1 MIDGIPTRFVV
12 VLVAAI
18 ANTISY
24 TIRTNM
30 SVTIVAMING
40 THLKGTIG
48 NTSDLESNLDN
59 SCPIDSESYEDG
71 DSVCSQMI
79 VLFY

>member
-18 ANTISY
+18 ANTLSY

-30 SVTIVAMING
+30 SVTIVAMVNG
-40 THLKGTIG
+40 TELKGTID
-48 NTSDLESNLDN
+48 NTSNSVN
-59 SCPIDSESYEDG
+59 SCPIDSESSENG